1 MDQDTQNDKEE
12 TIPEMYIS
20 SSETVKENIVSYT
33 YYTISGTAFQDPL
46 IRKHRD
52 FDSLRTK
59 LVERWPG
66 VFIPGLPLKKQSAD
80 INYEDL
86 RKEML
91 NRFCLRISKYP
102 FLFKSDEMICFM
114 ENVRDVSKALASFEP
129 LSYEALLKRYSITFT
144 NYDDNFDVLQG
155 KANQT
160 SFLQK
165 LKETVPK
172 LKSFKELVKYSRDKF
187 QNELSDESDIIDM
200 FSLYEKDCLE
210 SICDSD
216 KLLFYNM
223 KNNVL
228 SDNIA
233 DFKTNSMNPYD
244 TLYIDLSE
252 EIQDSEAMIEALNGL
267 VNLQD
272 TYDKLTKQ
280 YGNLCSQISGMEAG
294 KTNFMSM
301 FKMFKGRE
309 QSLQSLTDEKDKL
322 EKDRHDLEQVIK
334 IATFNLENEIINF
347 KSRSLDSYYKELSDL
362 QERFEKN
369 NKLANAVWE
378 NVLSHEAVQNC
389 E

>member
-1 MDQDTQNDKEE
+1 
-12 TIPEMYIS
+12 
-20 SSETVKENIVSYT
+20 
-33 YYTISGTAFQDPL
+33 
-46 IRKHRD
+46 
-52 FDSLRTK
+52 
-59 LVERWPG
+59 
-66 VFIPGLPLKKQSAD
+66 
-80 INYEDL
+80 
-86 RKEML
+86 
-91 NRFCLRISKYP
+91 
-102 FLFKSDEMICFM
+102 
-114 ENVRDVSKALASFEP
+114 
-129 LSYEALLKRYSITFT
+129 
-144 NYDDNFDVLQG
+144 
-155 KANQT
+155 
-160 SFLQK
+160 
-165 LKETVPK
+165 
-172 LKSFKELVKYSRDKF
+172 
-187 QNELSDESDIIDM
+187 
-200 FSLYEKDCLE
+200 
-210 SICDSD
+210 
-216 KLLFYNM
+216 M

-244 TLYIDLSE
+244 ILYVDLSE

-347 KSRSLDSYYKELSDL
+347 KSRSLDSYYKELNDL